1 MDAKYRELLIQKTSL
16 IFLIIGS
23 FICLIMAI
31 FNYNILGKQLSILNA
46 LIRTLLLL
54 IGVAG
59 IIHVFR
65 RDFYLPFLGETV
77 MPCAGLED
85 RIPSGA
91 DTAIQITVT
100 PNSKVFY
107 WASEPAA
114 DELKQITDWKLAYST
129 YKNFG
134 VTTSNSSG
142 IATLRVRKPQP
153 YTVPF
158 KGRLE
163 PHIHYRIC
171 SKDGFLERVNTV
183 FINNNSSAN
192 MEGFTNMEFIT
203 NVDQNKLISEL
214 TRDPKRIS
222 DIINLLPGITNIM
235 TQLNT
240 IVTRD
245 VVPAGEQ
252 AHSSADALNGQTINE
267 AFSNY

>member
-1 MDAKYRELLIQKTSL
+1 MDAKYLELLIQKTSF

-23 FICLIMAI
+23 IVCLMMAI
-31 FNYNILGKQLSILNA
+31 FNFNILGKPATSLNA

-54 IGVAG
+54 IGIAG
-59 IIHVFR
+59 IIHMFR

-85 RIPSGA
+85 RVPSGA

-114 DELKQITDWKLAYST
+114 DELKQITNWKLAYST

-142 IATLRVRKPQP
+142 LATLRVRKPQP

-183 FINNNSSAN
+183 FLNNS
-192 MEGFTNMEFIT
+192 EGFTNEINMTAALDPEKVLSEFTKNPSAHPEKI
-203 NVDQNKLISEL
+203 QQIL
-214 TRDPKRIS
+214 
-222 DIINLLPGITNIM
+222 NLLPGITKIM
-235 TQLNT
+235 DDLHTT
-240 IVTRD
+240 VASPSPSAS
-245 VVPAGEQ
+245 VPA
-252 AHSSADALNGQTINE
+252 
-267 AFSNY
+267 